1 MEYFQNTGKYLLAEY
16 LVFLK
21 GTKNLKNMIH
31 LKDYFKCKNIRILN
45 DKLEKLSVTITS
57 SKGLTS
63 DVTIAE
69 FSGFFFYLLKYK
81 D

>member
-1 MEYFQNTGKYLLAEY
+1 
-16 LVFLK
+16 
-21 GTKNLKNMIH
+21 MIH

-69 FSGFFFYLLKYK
+69 FSVIFFYLLKYK